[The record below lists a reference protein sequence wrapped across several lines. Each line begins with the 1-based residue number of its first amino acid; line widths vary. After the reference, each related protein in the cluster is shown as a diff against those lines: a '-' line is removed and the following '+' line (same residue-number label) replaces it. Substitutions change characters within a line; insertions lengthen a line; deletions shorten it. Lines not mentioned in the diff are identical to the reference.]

1 MQSKDI
7 ECNIKHI
14 FENYSKNEFIFEFLI
29 AYGISKTSVTR
40 LKKGDFN
47 LSKVQGEVLYK
58 KKVLFKEEESDKLLI
73 SIESLS
79 TDERVLKHSP
89 RFVIVTDFKTLLAKD
104 LKLGTTKDI
113 QFSELPRHYDFF
125 LPLAGSEVYVTK
137 NDNKAD
143 RDAAYKMAEL
153 YDSLITANRDIYT
166 SKESIHS
173 LNIFLSR
180 LLFCFF
186 AEDTG
191 IFEENSIF
199 TNSLAQHTQP
209 DGSDTHLFLN
219 ELFKR
224 LNSKSS
230 DEFPMYLAEKFPY
243 VNGGLFRDPIESPKF
258 TSKARNI
265 LIGLGEL
272 QWQEINPD
280 IFGSMIQA
288 VVLPEY
294 RSDLGMHYTS
304 VENILKLIRPLFLDE
319 LYEEFEKHRDNVA
332 QLRKLIARM
341 SKMKFF
347 DPACGSGNFLI
358 ITYKEL
364 RALEIEILQRI
375 IEIQTPT
382 LLEYTEIKLSQFYGI
397 ELDDFAHEMAR
408 LSLWLAEH
416 QMNNIFEERL
426 AGYGESKPILPL
438 KEAGRIVQGNAARK
452 NWKEICSIG
461 KDDEVYI
468 IGNPPYL
475 GSRNQDDE
483 QKKDMKF
490 VFINDYKSLDYVSIW
505 FYKGAKYIEKNNA
518 KLAFVSTNSICQGE
532 QIAITW
538 PRILNDD
545 IEIGFAYESFKWSN
559 HAKGNAGV
567 TVIIV
572 GLRNKSNDF
581 KYLYN
586 NSNRKRTVKNINPYL
601 YDAPNVYVIGTNR
614 PISKLPIMTYGN
626 MPLEGGFLRF
636 DGIDKDKIFNNN
648 GIEKFVKKVIG
659 GEEFLK
665 GQERYCFW
673 IEDED
678 LDEALSF
685 EEIRNRV
692 KQVYEF
698 RSTGGEV
705 AQTLI
710 SKSHQ
715 FRYRHMPDEQQIV
728 VPCTSSEGR
737 DYIPIG
743 IFDNTYVSL
752 NSVQTIHNVKPWIF
766 GMIHSRMHMVWVR
779 AVGGRLKT
787 DYRYSAKLCYNTFPF
802 PNITEKQKENLNL
815 YVFAILDERAK
826 YPSKTMAQLYDP
838 EIMPMGLRQAHKELD
853 EAIERCY
860 RLQPFANDTERLEYL
875 FKLYEE
881 MTTKETL
888 FAKPTKRK
896 KRQ

>member
-319 LYEEFEKHRDNVA
+319 LYEEFEKHRDNVT

-416 QMNNIFEERL
+416 QMNNIFEEQL

-461 KDDEVYI
+461 TDDEVYI

-636 DGIDKDKIFNNN
+636 DGIDKDKIFSNN

-659 GEEFLK
+659 GEGSLK
-665 GQERYCFW
+665 AKR
-673 IEDED
+673 D
-678 LDEALSF
+678 
-685 EEIRNRV
+685 
-692 KQVYEF
+692 
-698 RSTGGEV
+698 
-705 AQTLI
+705 
-710 SKSHQ
+710 
-715 FRYRHMPDEQQIV
+715 IV
-728 VPCTSSEGR
+728 
-737 DYIPIG
+737 
-743 IFDNTYVSL
+743 F
-752 NSVQTIHNVKPWIF
+752 
-766 GMIHSRMHMVWVR
+766 
-779 AVGGRLKT
+779 
-787 DYRYSAKLCYNTFPF
+787 
-802 PNITEKQKENLNL
+802 
-815 YVFAILDERAK
+815 
-826 YPSKTMAQLYDP
+826 
-838 EIMPMGLRQAHKELD
+838 GLRMR
-853 EAIERCY
+853 I
-860 RLQPFANDTERLEYL
+860 
-875 FKLYEE
+875 
-881 MTTKETL
+881 
-888 FAKPTKRK
+888 
-896 KRQ
+896 

>member
-319 LYEEFEKHRDNVA
+319 LYEEFEKHRDNVT

-416 QMNNIFEERL
+416 QMNNIFEEQL

-461 KDDEVYI
+461 TDDEVYI

-636 DGIDKDKIFNNN
+636 DGIDKDKIFSNN

-715 FRYRHMPDEQQIV
+715 F
-728 VPCTSSEGR
+728 
-737 DYIPIG
+737 
-743 IFDNTYVSL
+743 
-752 NSVQTIHNVKPWIF
+752 
-766 GMIHSRMHMVWVR
+766 
-779 AVGGRLKT
+779 
-787 DYRYSAKLCYNTFPF
+787 
-802 PNITEKQKENLNL
+802 
-815 YVFAILDERAK
+815 
-826 YPSKTMAQLYDP
+826 
-838 EIMPMGLRQAHKELD
+838 
-853 EAIERCY
+853 
-860 RLQPFANDTERLEYL
+860 
-875 FKLYEE
+875 
-881 MTTKETL
+881 
-888 FAKPTKRK
+888 
-896 KRQ
+896 

>member
-319 LYEEFEKHRDNVA
+319 LYEEFEKHRDNVT

-416 QMNNIFEERL
+416 QMNNIFEEQL

-461 KDDEVYI
+461 TDDEVYI

-636 DGIDKDKIFNNN
+636 DGIDKDKIFSNN

-685 EEIRNRV
+685 EEI
-692 KQVYEF
+692 K
-698 RSTGGEV
+698 
-705 AQTLI
+705 
-710 SKSHQ
+710 
-715 FRYRHMPDEQQIV
+715 
-728 VPCTSSEGR
+728 
-737 DYIPIG
+737 
-743 IFDNTYVSL
+743 
-752 NSVQTIHNVKPWIF
+752 
-766 GMIHSRMHMVWVR
+766 
-779 AVGGRLKT
+779 
-787 DYRYSAKLCYNTFPF
+787 
-802 PNITEKQKENLNL
+802 
-815 YVFAILDERAK
+815 
-826 YPSKTMAQLYDP
+826 
-838 EIMPMGLRQAHKELD
+838 
-853 EAIERCY
+853 
-860 RLQPFANDTERLEYL
+860 
-875 FKLYEE
+875 
-881 MTTKETL
+881 
-888 FAKPTKRK
+888 
-896 KRQ
+896 

>member
-319 LYEEFEKHRDNVA
+319 LYEEFEKHRDNVT

-416 QMNNIFEERL
+416 QMNNIFEEQL

-461 KDDEVYI
+461 TDDEVYI

-636 DGIDKDKIFNNN
+636 DGIDKDKIFSNN

-678 LDEALSF
+678 LDE
-685 EEIRNRV
+685 
-692 KQVYEF
+692 
-698 RSTGGEV
+698 
-705 AQTLI
+705 
-710 SKSHQ
+710 
-715 FRYRHMPDEQQIV
+715 P
-728 VPCTSSEGR
+728 
-737 DYIPIG
+737 
-743 IFDNTYVSL
+743 
-752 NSVQTIHNVKPWIF
+752 
-766 GMIHSRMHMVWVR
+766 
-779 AVGGRLKT
+779 
-787 DYRYSAKLCYNTFPF
+787 
-802 PNITEKQKENLNL
+802 
-815 YVFAILDERAK
+815 
-826 YPSKTMAQLYDP
+826 
-838 EIMPMGLRQAHKELD
+838 
-853 EAIERCY
+853 
-860 RLQPFANDTERLEYL
+860 
-875 FKLYEE
+875 
-881 MTTKETL
+881 
-888 FAKPTKRK
+888 
-896 KRQ
+896 

>member
-265 LIGLGEL
+265 LIELGEL

-319 LYEEFEKHRDNVA
+319 LYEEFEKHRDNVT

-416 QMNNIFEERL
+416 QMNNIFEEQL

-461 KDDEVYI
+461 TDDEVYI

-636 DGIDKDKIFNNN
+636 DGIDKDKIFSNN

-665 GQERYCFW
+665 GQERYCF
-673 IEDED
+673 
-678 LDEALSF
+678 
-685 EEIRNRV
+685 
-692 KQVYEF
+692 
-698 RSTGGEV
+698 
-705 AQTLI
+705 
-710 SKSHQ
+710 
-715 FRYRHMPDEQQIV
+715 
-728 VPCTSSEGR
+728 
-737 DYIPIG
+737 
-743 IFDNTYVSL
+743 
-752 NSVQTIHNVKPWIF
+752 
-766 GMIHSRMHMVWVR
+766 
-779 AVGGRLKT
+779 
-787 DYRYSAKLCYNTFPF
+787 
-802 PNITEKQKENLNL
+802 
-815 YVFAILDERAK
+815 
-826 YPSKTMAQLYDP
+826 
-838 EIMPMGLRQAHKELD
+838 
-853 EAIERCY
+853 
-860 RLQPFANDTERLEYL
+860 
-875 FKLYEE
+875 
-881 MTTKETL
+881 
-888 FAKPTKRK
+888 
-896 KRQ
+896 

>member
-416 QMNNIFEERL
+416 QMNKIFEERL

-461 KDDEVYI
+461 TDDEVYI

-636 DGIDKDKIFNNN
+636 DGIDKDKIFSNN

-715 FRYRHMPDEQQIV
+715 FRYRHM
-728 VPCTSSEGR
+728 
-737 DYIPIG
+737 
-743 IFDNTYVSL
+743 
-752 NSVQTIHNVKPWIF
+752 
-766 GMIHSRMHMVWVR
+766 
-779 AVGGRLKT
+779 
-787 DYRYSAKLCYNTFPF
+787 
-802 PNITEKQKENLNL
+802 ENP
-815 YVFAILDERAK
+815 V
-826 YPSKTMAQLYDP
+826 
-838 EIMPMGLRQAHKELD
+838 
-853 EAIERCY
+853 
-860 RLQPFANDTERLEYL
+860 
-875 FKLYEE
+875 
-881 MTTKETL
+881 
-888 FAKPTKRK
+888 
-896 KRQ
+896 

>member
-1 MQSKDI
+1 
-7 ECNIKHI
+7 
-14 FENYSKNEFIFEFLI
+14 
-29 AYGISKTSVTR
+29 
-40 LKKGDFN
+40 
-47 LSKVQGEVLYK
+47 
-58 KKVLFKEEESDKLLI
+58 
-73 SIESLS
+73 
-79 TDERVLKHSP
+79 
-89 RFVIVTDFKTLLAKD
+89 
-104 LKLGTTKDI
+104 
-113 QFSELPRHYDFF
+113 
-125 LPLAGSEVYVTK
+125 
-137 NDNKAD
+137 
-143 RDAAYKMAEL
+143 MAEL

-319 LYEEFEKHRDNVA
+319 LYEEFEKHRDNVT

-416 QMNNIFEERL
+416 QMNNIFEEQL

-461 KDDEVYI
+461 TDDEVYI

-586 NSNRKRTVKNINPYL
+586 NSNRKRTVK
-601 YDAPNVYVIGTNR
+601 T
-614 PISKLPIMTYGN
+614 
-626 MPLEGGFLRF
+626 
-636 DGIDKDKIFNNN
+636 
-648 GIEKFVKKVIG
+648 
-659 GEEFLK
+659 
-665 GQERYCFW
+665 
-673 IEDED
+673 
-678 LDEALSF
+678 
-685 EEIRNRV
+685 
-692 KQVYEF
+692 
-698 RSTGGEV
+698 
-705 AQTLI
+705 
-710 SKSHQ
+710 
-715 FRYRHMPDEQQIV
+715 
-728 VPCTSSEGR
+728 
-737 DYIPIG
+737 
-743 IFDNTYVSL
+743 
-752 NSVQTIHNVKPWIF
+752 
-766 GMIHSRMHMVWVR
+766 
-779 AVGGRLKT
+779 
-787 DYRYSAKLCYNTFPF
+787 
-802 PNITEKQKENLNL
+802 
-815 YVFAILDERAK
+815 
-826 YPSKTMAQLYDP
+826 
-838 EIMPMGLRQAHKELD
+838 
-853 EAIERCY
+853 
-860 RLQPFANDTERLEYL
+860 
-875 FKLYEE
+875 
-881 MTTKETL
+881 
-888 FAKPTKRK
+888 
-896 KRQ
+896 

>member
-319 LYEEFEKHRDNVA
+319 LYEEFEKHRDNVT

-416 QMNNIFEERL
+416 QMNNIFEEQL

-461 KDDEVYI
+461 TDDEVYI

-636 DGIDKDKIFNNN
+636 DGIDKDKIFSNN

-665 GQERYCFW
+665 GQERYCF
-673 IEDED
+673 
-678 LDEALSF
+678 LD
-685 EEIRNRV
+685 
-692 KQVYEF
+692 
-698 RSTGGEV
+698 
-705 AQTLI
+705 
-710 SKSHQ
+710 
-715 FRYRHMPDEQQIV
+715 
-728 VPCTSSEGR
+728 
-737 DYIPIG
+737 
-743 IFDNTYVSL
+743 
-752 NSVQTIHNVKPWIF
+752 
-766 GMIHSRMHMVWVR
+766 
-779 AVGGRLKT
+779 
-787 DYRYSAKLCYNTFPF
+787 
-802 PNITEKQKENLNL
+802 
-815 YVFAILDERAK
+815 
-826 YPSKTMAQLYDP
+826 
-838 EIMPMGLRQAHKELD
+838 
-853 EAIERCY
+853 
-860 RLQPFANDTERLEYL
+860 
-875 FKLYEE
+875 
-881 MTTKETL
+881 
-888 FAKPTKRK
+888 
-896 KRQ
+896 

>member
-265 LIGLGEL
+265 LIELGEL

-319 LYEEFEKHRDNVA
+319 LYEEFEKHRDNVT

-416 QMNNIFEERL
+416 QMNNIFEEQL

-461 KDDEVYI
+461 TDDEVYI

-636 DGIDKDKIFNNN
+636 DGIDKDKIFSNN

-692 KQVYEF
+692 KQ
-698 RSTGGEV
+698 
-705 AQTLI
+705 
-710 SKSHQ
+710 
-715 FRYRHMPDEQQIV
+715 
-728 VPCTSSEGR
+728 
-737 DYIPIG
+737 
-743 IFDNTYVSL
+743 
-752 NSVQTIHNVKPWIF
+752 
-766 GMIHSRMHMVWVR
+766 
-779 AVGGRLKT
+779 LK
-787 DYRYSAKLCYNTFPF
+787 FPT
-802 PNITEKQKENLNL
+802 P
-815 YVFAILDERAK
+815 
-826 YPSKTMAQLYDP
+826 
-838 EIMPMGLRQAHKELD
+838 
-853 EAIERCY
+853 
-860 RLQPFANDTERLEYL
+860 
-875 FKLYEE
+875 
-881 MTTKETL
+881 
-888 FAKPTKRK
+888 
-896 KRQ
+896 

>member
-319 LYEEFEKHRDNVA
+319 LYEEFEKHRDNVT

-416 QMNNIFEERL
+416 QMNNIFEEQL

-461 KDDEVYI
+461 TDDEVYI

-636 DGIDKDKIFNNN
+636 DGIDKDKIFSNN

-692 KQVYEF
+692 KQVY
-698 RSTGGEV
+698 
-705 AQTLI
+705 
-710 SKSHQ
+710 
-715 FRYRHMPDEQQIV
+715 PQI
-728 VPCTSSEGR
+728 R
-737 DYIPIG
+737 
-743 IFDNTYVSL
+743 N
-752 NSVQTIHNVKPWIF
+752 
-766 GMIHSRMHMVWVR
+766 
-779 AVGGRLKT
+779 
-787 DYRYSAKLCYNTFPF
+787 
-802 PNITEKQKENLNL
+802 
-815 YVFAILDERAK
+815 
-826 YPSKTMAQLYDP
+826 
-838 EIMPMGLRQAHKELD
+838 
-853 EAIERCY
+853 
-860 RLQPFANDTERLEYL
+860 
-875 FKLYEE
+875 
-881 MTTKETL
+881 
-888 FAKPTKRK
+888 
-896 KRQ
+896 

>member
-319 LYEEFEKHRDNVA
+319 LYEEFEKHRDNVT

-416 QMNNIFEERL
+416 QMNNIFEEQL

-461 KDDEVYI
+461 TDDEVYI

-636 DGIDKDKIFNNN
+636 DGIDKDKIFSNN

-685 EEIRNRV
+685 EE
-692 KQVYEF
+692 
-698 RSTGGEV
+698 
-705 AQTLI
+705 
-710 SKSHQ
+710 
-715 FRYRHMPDEQQIV
+715 
-728 VPCTSSEGR
+728 TS
-737 DYIPIG
+737 I
-743 IFDNTYVSL
+743 
-752 NSVQTIHNVKPWIF
+752 
-766 GMIHSRMHMVWVR
+766 
-779 AVGGRLKT
+779 
-787 DYRYSAKLCYNTFPF
+787 
-802 PNITEKQKENLNL
+802 
-815 YVFAILDERAK
+815 
-826 YPSKTMAQLYDP
+826 
-838 EIMPMGLRQAHKELD
+838 
-853 EAIERCY
+853 
-860 RLQPFANDTERLEYL
+860 
-875 FKLYEE
+875 
-881 MTTKETL
+881 
-888 FAKPTKRK
+888 
-896 KRQ
+896 

>member
-319 LYEEFEKHRDNVA
+319 LYEEFEKHRDNVT

-416 QMNNIFEERL
+416 QMNNIFEEQL

-461 KDDEVYI
+461 TDDEVYI

-636 DGIDKDKIFNNN
+636 DGIDKDKIFSNN

-698 RSTGGEV
+698 RSTEEE
-705 AQTLI
+705 L
-710 SKSHQ
+710 
-715 FRYRHMPDEQQIV
+715 
-728 VPCTSSEGR
+728 
-737 DYIPIG
+737 
-743 IFDNTYVSL
+743 L
-752 NSVQTIHNVKPWIF
+752 HNL
-766 GMIHSRMHMVWVR
+766 H
-779 AVGGRLKT
+779 
-787 DYRYSAKLCYNTFPF
+787 
-802 PNITEKQKENLNL
+802 
-815 YVFAILDERAK
+815 
-826 YPSKTMAQLYDP
+826 
-838 EIMPMGLRQAHKELD
+838 
-853 EAIERCY
+853 
-860 RLQPFANDTERLEYL
+860 
-875 FKLYEE
+875 
-881 MTTKETL
+881 
-888 FAKPTKRK
+888 
-896 KRQ
+896 

>member
-319 LYEEFEKHRDNVA
+319 LYEEFEKHRDNVT

-416 QMNNIFEERL
+416 QMNNIFEEQL

-461 KDDEVYI
+461 TDDEVYI

-636 DGIDKDKIFNNN
+636 DGIDKDKIFSNN

-685 EEIRNRV
+685 EEI
-692 KQVYEF
+692 
-698 RSTGGEV
+698 
-705 AQTLI
+705 
-710 SKSHQ
+710 
-715 FRYRHMPDEQQIV
+715 
-728 VPCTSSEGR
+728 
-737 DYIPIG
+737 
-743 IFDNTYVSL
+743 
-752 NSVQTIHNVKPWIF
+752 
-766 GMIHSRMHMVWVR
+766 
-779 AVGGRLKT
+779 
-787 DYRYSAKLCYNTFPF
+787 
-802 PNITEKQKENLNL
+802 
-815 YVFAILDERAK
+815 
-826 YPSKTMAQLYDP
+826 
-838 EIMPMGLRQAHKELD
+838 EIE
-853 EAIERCY
+853 
-860 RLQPFANDTERLEYL
+860 
-875 FKLYEE
+875 
-881 MTTKETL
+881 
-888 FAKPTKRK
+888 
-896 KRQ
+896 

>member
-319 LYEEFEKHRDNVA
+319 LYEEFEKHRDNVT

-416 QMNNIFEERL
+416 QMNNIFEEQL

-461 KDDEVYI
+461 TDDEVYI

-636 DGIDKDKIFNNN
+636 DGIDKDKIFSNN

-710 SKSHQ
+710 SKSH
-715 FRYRHMPDEQQIV
+715 
-728 VPCTSSEGR
+728 
-737 DYIPIG
+737 
-743 IFDNTYVSL
+743 
-752 NSVQTIHNVKPWIF
+752 
-766 GMIHSRMHMVWVR
+766 
-779 AVGGRLKT
+779 
-787 DYRYSAKLCYNTFPF
+787 
-802 PNITEKQKENLNL
+802 
-815 YVFAILDERAK
+815 
-826 YPSKTMAQLYDP
+826 
-838 EIMPMGLRQAHKELD
+838 
-853 EAIERCY
+853 
-860 RLQPFANDTERLEYL
+860 
-875 FKLYEE
+875 
-881 MTTKETL
+881 
-888 FAKPTKRK
+888 
-896 KRQ
+896 

>member
-319 LYEEFEKHRDNVA
+319 LYEEFEKHRDNVT

-416 QMNNIFEERL
+416 QMNNIFEEQL

-461 KDDEVYI
+461 TDDEVYI

-505 FYKGAKYIEKNNA
+505 FYKGAKYIEK
-518 KLAFVSTNSICQGE
+518 TM
-532 QIAITW
+532 
-538 PRILNDD
+538 LNWH
-545 IEIGFAYESFKWSN
+545 S
-559 HAKGNAGV
+559 
-567 TVIIV
+567 
-572 GLRNKSNDF
+572 
-581 KYLYN
+581 
-586 NSNRKRTVKNINPYL
+586 
-601 YDAPNVYVIGTNR
+601 
-614 PISKLPIMTYGN
+614 
-626 MPLEGGFLRF
+626 FLRTQ
-636 DGIDKDKIFNNN
+636 
-648 GIEKFVKKVIG
+648 FVK
-659 GEEFLK
+659 E
-665 GQERYCFW
+665 
-673 IEDED
+673 
-678 LDEALSF
+678 
-685 EEIRNRV
+685 
-692 KQVYEF
+692 
-698 RSTGGEV
+698 
-705 AQTLI
+705 
-710 SKSHQ
+710 
-715 FRYRHMPDEQQIV
+715 
-728 VPCTSSEGR
+728 
-737 DYIPIG
+737 
-743 IFDNTYVSL
+743 
-752 NSVQTIHNVKPWIF
+752 
-766 GMIHSRMHMVWVR
+766 SR
-779 AVGGRLKT
+779 
-787 DYRYSAKLCYNTFPF
+787 
-802 PNITEKQKENLNL
+802 
-815 YVFAILDERAK
+815 
-826 YPSKTMAQLYDP
+826 
-838 EIMPMGLRQAHKELD
+838 LR
-853 EAIERCY
+853 
-860 RLQPFANDTERLEYL
+860 
-875 FKLYEE
+875 
-881 MTTKETL
+881 
-888 FAKPTKRK
+888 
-896 KRQ
+896 

>member
-265 LIGLGEL
+265 LIELGEL

-319 LYEEFEKHRDNVA
+319 LYEEFEKHRDNVT

-416 QMNNIFEERL
+416 QMNNIFEEQL

-461 KDDEVYI
+461 TDDEVYI

-636 DGIDKDKIFNNN
+636 DGIDKDKIFSNN

-665 GQERYCFW
+665 AKR
-673 IEDED
+673 D
-678 LDEALSF
+678 
-685 EEIRNRV
+685 
-692 KQVYEF
+692 
-698 RSTGGEV
+698 
-705 AQTLI
+705 
-710 SKSHQ
+710 
-715 FRYRHMPDEQQIV
+715 IV
-728 VPCTSSEGR
+728 
-737 DYIPIG
+737 
-743 IFDNTYVSL
+743 F
-752 NSVQTIHNVKPWIF
+752 
-766 GMIHSRMHMVWVR
+766 
-779 AVGGRLKT
+779 
-787 DYRYSAKLCYNTFPF
+787 
-802 PNITEKQKENLNL
+802 
-815 YVFAILDERAK
+815 
-826 YPSKTMAQLYDP
+826 
-838 EIMPMGLRQAHKELD
+838 GLRMR
-853 EAIERCY
+853 I
-860 RLQPFANDTERLEYL
+860 
-875 FKLYEE
+875 
-881 MTTKETL
+881 
-888 FAKPTKRK
+888 
-896 KRQ
+896 